1 MFSVARISPSKAAE
15 SHSKSEKS
23 SEFAKSAPATTSVS
37 SKPNHQTLLHR
48 SGVTDYE
55 QRCYDDEKSMIQAFQ
70 TFVKSRDPDIIIGY
84 EIQMLSWGYLI
95 DRAKE
100 LDINLYPLISRI
112 PGADK
117 VSKVN
122 DRIEKDVY
130 LYGQTSD
137 VKIAGRILLNVWRIM
152 RSEVVTS

>member
-1 MFSVARISPSKAAE
+1 
-15 SHSKSEKS
+15 
-23 SEFAKSAPATTSVS
+23 
-37 SKPNHQTLLHR
+37 
-48 SGVTDYE
+48 
-55 QRCYDDEKSMIQAFQ
+55 MILSFQ

-100 LDINLYPLISRI
+100 LDINLCPLISRI

-130 LYGQTSD
+130 LYGQSSD

-152 RSEVVTS
+152 RSEVVTF